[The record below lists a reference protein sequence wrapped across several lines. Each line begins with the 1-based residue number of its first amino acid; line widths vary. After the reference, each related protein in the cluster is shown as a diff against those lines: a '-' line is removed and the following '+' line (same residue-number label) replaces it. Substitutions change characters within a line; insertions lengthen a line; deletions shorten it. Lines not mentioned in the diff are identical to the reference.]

1 MTGSPAFQ
9 RALPILLSDE
19 GGFVNDPSDS
29 GGATNLGVTFKAWSA
44 WIGRPA
50 TEREIRALSPAVV
63 APFYLAEYW
72 TACSCD
78 ALPAGLAYLIFD
90 TAANEGPERARMF
103 LQRVLGVVADGD
115 IGPKTL
121 LALRGCDPP
130 TVIRGVC
137 ASREAH
143 YRSLATVPRF
153 GKGWLNRLGKV
164 QARALFWA
172 TTPAPRT
179 LADAAAGGEA

>member
-1 MTGSPAFQ
+1 M
-9 RALPILLSDE
+9 
-19 GGFVNDPSDS
+19 GGDPSDS

-115 IGPKTL
+115 
-121 LALRGCDPP
+121 PP

-143 YRSLATVPRF
+143 YRSLATFPRF

>member
-1 MTGSPAFQ
+1 MTGSTEFQ

-19 GGFVNDPSDS
+19 GGFVNDAQDP
-29 GGATNLGVTFKAWSA
+29 GGVTNLGVTLKAWA
-44 WIGRPA
+44 AYVGHA
-50 TEREIRALSPAVV
+50 VTERDMRSLTPAVV
-63 APFYLAEYW
+63 APFYLSEYW

-90 TAANEGPERARMF
+90 TAANEGPDRARMF
-103 LQRVLGVVADGD
+103 LQRALGVVADGN
-115 IGPKTL
+115 IGPVTL

-143 YRSLATVPRF
+143 YRSLPTFHRF
-153 GKGWLNRLGKV
+153 GKGWLSRLGKV
-164 QARALFWA
+164 QARSLFWA
-172 TTPAPRT
+172 AIPAPRT
-179 LADAAAGGEA
+179 LAEAAAARDV